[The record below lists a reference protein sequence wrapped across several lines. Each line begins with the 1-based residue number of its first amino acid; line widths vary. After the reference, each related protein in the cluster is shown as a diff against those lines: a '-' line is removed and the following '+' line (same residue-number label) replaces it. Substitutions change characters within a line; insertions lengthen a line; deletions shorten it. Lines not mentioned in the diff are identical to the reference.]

1 MPEIRNPEEQ
11 NVLFGHQHA
20 EQGLL
25 DLWNKGTLAGSWL
38 ICGPKGIGKAT
49 LAYRLARFI
58 LNNGNNEGQGLFSD
72 LSSADTLSVGE
83 GTSVFNAVAQK
94 SHPDLK
100 VVERSLKEEE
110 LKSRQ
115 AVLNAGKALDE
126 ETEKN
131 RKRFDEIRVSDIREA
146 EDFLRRTSANGG
158 WRVMIIDSAD
168 DMNVEAANALL
179 KSLEEPPEKTLML
192 LISHNPGRLLATIRS
207 RCRRLNLKPVDDE
220 TVEKILRQAY
230 PDLSDEDARSLTVL
244 ADGSPGKALELAA
257 NGGNDLFESWLSL
270 FSAFPDFSIPSLY
283 DFSDKVLK
291 DKEKLKTVQE
301 LMLIRLTKAAIQAAS
316 GQTYHFVGDEEQIT
330 KKITSLIPVLKLM
343 DIIDEI
349 RSDFSDIYL
358 DQKQV
363 FVNACLKLQR
373 GAK

>member
-1 MPEIRNPEEQ
+1 M
-11 NVLFGHQHA
+11 
-20 EQGLL
+20 
-25 DLWNKGTLAGSWL
+25 
-38 ICGPKGIGKAT
+38 
-49 LAYRLARFI
+49 
-58 LNNGNNEGQGLFSD
+58 
-72 LSSADTLSVGE
+72 
-83 GTSVFNAVAQK
+83 
-94 SHPDLK
+94 
-100 VVERSLKEEE
+100 
-110 LKSRQ
+110 
-115 AVLNAGKALDE
+115 
-126 ETEKN
+126 
-131 RKRFDEIRVSDIREA
+131 
-146 EDFLRRTSANGG
+146 
-158 WRVMIIDSAD
+158 
-168 DMNVEAANALL
+168 
-179 KSLEEPPEKTLML
+179 
-192 LISHNPGRLLATIRS
+192 
-207 RCRRLNLKPVDDE
+207 
-220 TVEKILRQAY
+220 
-230 PDLSDEDARSLTVL
+230 
-244 ADGSPGKALELAA
+244 
-257 NGGNDLFESWLSL
+257 FESWLSL